1 MFRVPV
7 LTTEHLLKTGR
18 HGLKFEAGMAFA
30 DFAGAHSRQPP
41 PSHAT
46 WPDMDV

>member
-18 HGLKFEAGMAFA
+18 HGLKFEAEMAFA
-30 DFAGAHSRQPP
+30 DFAGACRRAKPTAAAKP
-41 PSHAT
+41 CNLA
-46 WPDMDV
+46 